1 MTLPLVRH
9 GHARQLFQVSLNQEE
24 LERERKKLEKEK
36 IEFEEKKKMED
47 MTKRWIEVL

>member
-9 GHARQLFQVSLNQEE
+9 GHTRQLFQVSLNQEE